1 VELKPALP
9 VTDTTDCG
17 RPRNRTVNRQDPAAV
32 VRGWVEAVNDGDTAS
47 GKPLVADDRWPMLRY
62 WFGEPR
68 RHLENLEIVRVVEG
82 SQTTGTAAEGYRSA
96 ASVAVR
102 FDLTGGDGSMPEG
115 ATSWGYILARQESSD
130 PWSIVDNGI

>member
-1 VELKPALP
+1 
-9 VTDTTDCG
+9 
-17 RPRNRTVNRQDPAAV
+17 V

-130 PWSIVDNGI
+130 PWSIGTTASDTRGKDCGRHRPALPSLLRTRFPVTPN

>member
-1 VELKPALP
+1 
-9 VTDTTDCG
+9 
-17 RPRNRTVNRQDPAAV
+17 V

-130 PWSIVDNGI
+130 PWSIVDNGASDTRGKDCGRHRPARPSLLRTRFPVTPN